1 MKKYLIPVFFALL
14 FVITACKDNEVPVEW
29 GIEMPLYFLAPT
41 EAARGGDAL
50 RCSYERLDLWEGSTV
65 EEQAVAIVERL
76 LAGSEDGT
84 LLSPF
89 PKDTAL
95 VSVTIRN
102 TRAYVDFSGIVRLDG
117 IDLTLADYCLT
128 LSLTAIEGIESVS
141 ITGNGRLLA
150 QQPRRI
156 FYPHDVL
163 LFSDDSV
170 VQQVAV
176 MLYFLGSDG
185 VLTAEER
192 TLDVY
197 EGETQSAVLLTAL
210 LAGPK
215 SEELISVIPEDF
227 IISSIKVEDGVCRIN
242 LPAASLQILPEDEA
256 TQNLILWSL
265 AESLYSLEYIEEI
278 RLMMDGEE
286 LERFGS
292 VPVASIE
299 ERAQG

>member
-1 MKKYLIPVFFALL
+1 M
-14 FVITACKDNEVPVEW
+14 PVEW